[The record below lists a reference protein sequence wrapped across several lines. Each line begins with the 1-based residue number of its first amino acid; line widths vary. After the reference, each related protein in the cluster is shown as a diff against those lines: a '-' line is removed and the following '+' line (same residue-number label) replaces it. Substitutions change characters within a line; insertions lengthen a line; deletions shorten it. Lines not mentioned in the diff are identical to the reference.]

1 MVVDAFSAEPFQ
13 GNPAAVVMDEPGRPD
28 AWRQAVAAEFNL
40 AETAFLAPRG
50 EGRWGLRWF
59 TPTMEVKLCGHAT
72 VASVMA
78 LLTWDKLLRGA
89 TVTFETL
96 SGELPCREQAGWI
109 HLDFPAKPVAGMEP
123 PAGLLAG
130 LGLPPGQAVLG
141 DDEAY
146 VVLPLADEAALR
158 AVSPDFKALRGV
170 EAWGLCV
177 TAPASAPG
185 VDFVSRFF
193 APRGGVDED
202 PVTGSAHCRL
212 APYWAQRLGKVKML
226 GRQLSA
232 RGGEVRVELKGRRV
246 ELAGQ
251 AVVVTRGNLTV

>member
-1 MVVDAFSAEPFQ
+1 MVVDAFSAEPFK

-40 AETAFLAPRG
+40 SETAFLMPRG

-78 LLTWDKLLRGA
+78 LLTWDKLRRGDSVA
-89 TVTFETL
+89 FETL
-96 SGELPCREQAGWI
+96 SGELQCREQGGLI
-109 HLDFPAKPVAGMEP
+109 HLDFPAKPVAPRAE

-130 LGLPPGQAVLG
+130 LGLPPATPVLG
-141 DDEAY
+141 DAEGY
-146 VVLPLADEAALR
+146 VLLPLADEAAVR
-158 AVSPDFKALRGV
+158 AVSPDFKALRTV

-177 TAPASAPG
+177 TAPAAGPG
-185 VDFVSRFF
+185 ADFVSRFF

-212 APYWAQRLGKVKML
+212 TPYWSARLGKAKL
-226 GRQLSA
+226 AARQLSA
-232 RGGEVRVELKGRRV
+232 RGGELGVALKGGRVELSGR
-246 ELAGQ
+246 A
-251 AVVVTRGNLTV
+251 AVVARGNLTV